1 MLPSQGERLVLVCY
15 TPRGFSRL
23 PAEDLRTL
31 RELGF
36 PIPQFTPT
44 SHLRSLFP
52 QADAE
57 SSLDNEGFRAFDSS
71 SDESDADL
79 HWEACLSHPLEA
91 FCLASDDHDTV
102 SVQALFLSRVVRD
115 ERLDVLEELR
125 LSSIKDL
132 ESFQLLQGLEFELQR
147 VEEELELSDAAAA
160 VLACDGPVEDIAR
173 QGKAKLM
180 SLGVCQEYCEP
191 GELGFSGVR
200 VRELKVVEGG
210 EESSDLPG
218 PDGIWH

>member
-1 MLPSQGERLVLVCY
+1 MSFNARRRHCVLPSQGERLVLVCY

-36 PIPQFTPT
+36 PLPQFTP
-44 SHLRSLFP
+44 SHSRSLFP

-57 SSLDNEGFRAFDSS
+57 SSSANEGFRAFDSS

-79 HWEACLSHPLEA
+79 LWEACLSHPLEA

-147 VEEELELSDAAAA
+147 VEEELELSNALRA
-160 VLACDGPVEDIAR
+160 
-173 QGKAKLM
+173 
-180 SLGVCQEYCEP
+180 
-191 GELGFSGVR
+191 
-200 VRELKVVEGG
+200 GG
-210 EESSDLPG
+210 G
-218 PDGIWH
+218 RG